1 MKNKL
6 FFENTC
12 CRKAAFPVL
21 GIRAIVSTNTLRE
34 LGTRPDNA
42 KGDRNMRIMKLA
54 LTGMAL
60 ALAGTLTVGMAD
72 TAFAKVKKHAAT
84 ASEQTAATPE
94 KDRQLEGRFYRSH
107 KNHKAKK
114 VSETK

>member
-12 CRKAAFPVL
+12 CRKAAALVL
-21 GIRAIVSTNTLRE
+21 KIRAIVPTNTLRE
-34 LGTRPDNA
+34 IGTRPDNA
-42 KGDRNMRIMKLA
+42 KGDCNMRITRLA

-60 ALAGTLTVGMAD
+60 ALVGTLAVGTAD

-84 ASEQTAATPE
+84 ASEQTAAAPE
-94 KDRQLEGRFYRSH
+94 KDRQLEGRYYRSH
-107 KNHKAKK
+107 KSHKAKK
-114 VSETK
+114 ASDTK